1 LPNLADKIV
10 NINNMNTKCI
20 IFDCDGVLVDTEKI
34 GNGILLSMAAEHGFE
49 MKIEDAYRN
58 FNGRNLKECF
68 EHIETSIAKKLPES
82 FENEYRAKSFEAFK
96 AQVKPMEGVVEFIN
110 KLEIPYCV
118 ASSGPVDKIRLNLE
132 VAGLLDKF
140 ENRMFSSYQINSW
153 KPEPG
158 IFLHAAK
165 QMGFDAKDCVVIED
179 SKAGVMSAKSG
190 GFKVYGF
197 ANGFNNEDLENEG
210 AILFHSYEEL
220 EILLK

>member
-1 LPNLADKIV
+1 
-10 NINNMNTKCI
+10 MNTKCI

-34 GNGILLSMAAEHGFE
+34 GNGILLEMAAEHGFE
-49 MKIEDAYRN
+49 MKLEDAYRD

-68 EHIETSIAKKLPES
+68 QHIETAIDKKLPEN
-82 FENEYRAKSFEAFK
+82 FENEYRTKSFEAFK
-96 AQVKPMEGVVEFIN
+96 THVKPMKGVVEFIE
-110 KLEIPYCV
+110 KLKIPYCV

-140 ENRMFSSYQINSW
+140 ENKIFSSYQINSW

-165 QMGFDAKDCVVIED
+165 EMGFDVKDCIVVED
-179 SKAGVMSAKSG
+179 SKAGVMAGKSG

-197 ANGFNNEDLENEG
+197 ANGYNNEDLANEG
-210 AILFHSYEEL
+210 AILFNSYEEL
-220 EILLK
+220 ENLLK

>member
-1 LPNLADKIV
+1 
-10 NINNMNTKCI
+10 MNTKCI

-34 GNGILLSMAAEHGFE
+34 GNGILLAMAAEHGFE
-49 MKIEDAYRN
+49 MKLEDAYRD

-68 EHIETSIAKKLPES
+68 QHIETAIDKKLPES
-82 FENEYRAKSFEAFK
+82 FENEYRTKSFEAFRT
-96 AQVKPMEGVVEFIN
+96 QVKPMEGVVEFIE
-110 KLEIPYCV
+110 KLKIPYCV

-140 ENRMFSSYQINSW
+140 ENRIFSSYQINSW

-165 QMGFDAKDCVVIED
+165 EMGFDVKDCIVVED
-179 SKAGVMSAKSG
+179 SKAGVKAGKSG

-197 ANGFNNEDLENEG
+197 ANGYNNEDLANEG
-210 AILFHSYEEL
+210 AILFNSYEEL
-220 EILLK
+220 ENLLK

>member
-1 LPNLADKIV
+1 MEV
-10 NINNMNTKCI
+10 KCI

-34 GNGILLSMAAEHGFE
+34 GNGILLEMAAEHGFE
-49 MKIEDAYRN
+49 MKIEDAYRD

-68 EHIETSIAKKLPES
+68 QHIETAIDKKLPDN
-82 FENEYRAKSFEAFK
+82 FETAYRERSFEAFRT
-96 AQVKPMEGVVEFIN
+96 QVKPMEGVVEFIDQL
-110 KLEIPYCV
+110 KISYCV

-140 ENRMFSSYQINSW
+140 EGKIFSSYQIKSW

-165 QMGFDAKDCVVIED
+165 EMGFDVKDCIVVED
-179 SKAGVMSAKSG
+179 SKAGVKAGING

-197 ANGFNNEDLENEG
+197 ANGYNNEDLENEG
-210 AILFHSYEEL
+210 AILFHSFEEL
-220 EILLK
+220 SGLIGI

>member
-1 LPNLADKIV
+1 MEV
-10 NINNMNTKCI
+10 KCI

-34 GNGILLSMAAEHGFE
+34 GNGILLSMAAQYGFE
-49 MKIEDAYRN
+49 MKLEDAYRD

-68 EHIETSIAKKLPES
+68 SHIETAIGKNLPDS
-82 FENEYRAKSFEAFK
+82 FEREYREKSFEAFK
-96 AQVKPMEGVVEFIN
+96 TQVKPMEGIVEFLN
-110 KLEIPYCV
+110 KLKIPYCV

-140 ENRMFSSYQINSW
+140 EDKIFSSYQIKSW

-165 QMGFDAKDCVVIED
+165 EMGFEVKDCIVIED
-179 SKAGVMSAKSG
+179 SKAGVIAGIQG

-197 ANGFNNEDLENEG
+197 ANGFNNEDLEKEG
-210 AILFHSYEEL
+210 AELFSSYEEL
-220 EILLK
+220 AEII

>member
-1 LPNLADKIV
+1 
-10 NINNMNTKCI
+10 MNTKCI

-34 GNGILLSMAAEHGFE
+34 GNGILLEMAAEHGFE
-49 MKIEDAYRN
+49 MNIEDAYRN
-58 FNGRNLKECF
+58 FNGRNLKDCF
-68 EHIETSIAKKLPES
+68 RHIEEAIAKKLPEE
-82 FENEYRAKSFEAFK
+82 FENEYRIKSFEAFK
-96 AQVKPMEGVVEFIN
+96 TQVKPMEGVVEFIN

-153 KPEPG
+153 KPDPEL
-158 IFLHAAK
+158 FLHAAK
-165 QMGFDAKDCVVIED
+165 EMGFEVKDCIVVED
-179 SKAGVMSAKSG
+179 SCAGVMAGTKG

-210 AILFHSYEEL
+210 AILFSSYKEL
-220 EILLK
+220 GELLRL

>member
-1 LPNLADKIV
+1 MEV
-10 NINNMNTKCI
+10 KCI

-34 GNGILLSMAAEHGFE
+34 GNGIMLSMAAEYGFE
-49 MKIEDAYRN
+49 MKLEDAYRD

-68 EHIETSIAKKLPES
+68 LHIEKAIGKKLPDNFES
-82 FENEYRAKSFEAFK
+82 DYREKSFEAFRT
-96 AQVKPMEGVVEFIN
+96 QVKPMDGIVSFLD
-110 KLEIPYCV
+110 KLKIPYCV

-140 ENRMFSSYQINSW
+140 ENKIFSSYQIKSW

-165 QMGFDAKDCVVIED
+165 EMGFEVKDCIVIED
-179 SKAGVMSAKSG
+179 SKAGVIAGIQG

-197 ANGFNNEDLENEG
+197 ANGFNNEDLEKEG
-210 AILFHSYEEL
+210 AILFNSYEEL
-220 EILLK
+220 KDIFKF

>member
-1 LPNLADKIV
+1 
-10 NINNMNTKCI
+10 MNTKFI
-20 IFDCDGVLVDTEKI
+20 IFYCDGVLVDTEKI
-34 GNGILLSMAAEHGFE
+34 GNGILLEMAAEHGFE
-49 MKIEDAYRN
+49 MKLEDAYRD

-68 EHIETSIAKKLPES
+68 QHIETAIDKKLPVS
-82 FENEYRAKSFEAFK
+82 FENEYRTRSFEAFRT
-96 AQVKPMEGVVEFIN
+96 QVQPMEGVVEFID
-110 KLEIPYCV
+110 KLQVPYCV

-132 VAGLLDKF
+132 VAGLLDRF
-140 ENRMFSSYQINSW
+140 ENKIFSSYQINSW

-165 QMGFDAKDCVVIED
+165 EMGFEVKDCIVIED
-179 SKAGVMSAKSG
+179 SKAGVMSGKRG

-210 AILFHSYEEL
+210 AILFNSYEEL